1 MTSIKLK
8 FRPSTTPGK
17 EGSIVFQLIYG
28 RTVRRITSRY
38 KIFAGE
44 WNGEVGRIA
53 LPTSSSP
60 RYAHLVSVESA
71 LQWEL
76 NRLQRMVQE
85 SVPVNLDEIAA
96 NFSSGIG
103 TMDSVFNFIR
113 RQIHHKEQI
122 GKVRSSETYRSMLNS
137 FTCFRKG
144 VDLTFDMMDG
154 MLMEL
159 YEAWM
164 RKCGLT
170 RNSTFF
176 YMRILRTNYKLAV
189 EKGLTPDRHPFR
201 KVYCGIDK
209 TVKRSLPFSEIKKI
223 SALDLSRKPSM
234 DFARDMFMFSFCT
247 RGMSFI
253 DMAYLKKAD
262 LVLLTEKWMPCVP
275 FMRVLCI
282 GHCMTVLSAAN
293 IQAVNAV
300 GRSDIT
306 LKLEFIK
313 KPFYVVA
320 ICFAMFISPFAIAV
334 ANVLYG
340 FVGVLL
346 NTWPNKKLVNYKF
359 AEQLS
364 DIRPQLLL
372 SLAVAAV
379 AYLVG
384 LFEMNCY
391 LLLGIQLVVG
401 FGLYWLA
408 SKKLSL
414 ESYTYIVSTVKSFRN
429 KNS

>member
-8 FRPSTTPGK
+8 FRLSTTPGK

-53 LPTSSSP
+53 LPTPSSP

-96 NFSSGIG
+96 NFSSGIDA
-103 TMDSVFNFIR
+103 MDSVFNFIR

-170 RNSTFF
+170 RNSTSF

-201 KVYCGIDK
+201 NVYCGIDK

-262 LVLLTEKWMPCVP
+262 LNNGCLAYRRKKTGQLMMIEWTKQMQDIIDKYKSDGTSYLLPIITSEDGSERRQYQNQMRKTNRLLKDIANRAGLPFSLSMYYARHSWATIARGRDVP
-275 FMRVLCI
+275 
-282 GHCMTVLSAAN
+282 
-293 IQAVNAV
+293 
-300 GRSDIT
+300 
-306 LKLEFIK
+306 
-313 KPFYVVA
+313 
-320 ICFAMFISPFAIAV
+320 
-334 ANVLYG
+334 
-340 FVGVLL
+340 
-346 NTWPNKKLVNYKF
+346 
-359 AEQLS
+359 
-364 DIRPQLLL
+364 
-372 SLAVAAV
+372 LAVISEGLGHDSETTTQI
-379 AYLVG
+379 YLDSIKSSEVDKVNRMILEG
-384 LFEMNCY
+384 L
-391 LLLGIQLVVG
+391 
-401 FGLYWLA
+401 
-408 SKKLSL
+408 
-414 ESYTYIVSTVKSFRN
+414 
-429 KNS
+429 

>member
-53 LPTSSSP
+53 LPTPSSP

-96 NFSSGIG
+96 NFSSGIDA
-103 TMDSVFNFIR
+103 MDSVFNFIR

-170 RNSTFF
+170 RNSTSF

-189 EKGLTPDRHPFR
+189 EKGVTPDRHPFR

-253 DMAYLKKAD
+253 DMAYLKKTD
-262 LVLLTEKWMPCVP
+262 LNNGCLTYRRKKTGQLMTIEWTKQMQDIIDKYKPNGTSFLLPIITREDGNERRQYQNQ
-275 FMRVLCI
+275 MRKINRILKDI
-282 GHCMTVLSAAN
+282 AN
-293 IQAVNAV
+293 QA
-300 GRSDIT
+300 G
-306 LKLEFIK
+306 L
-313 KPFYVVA
+313 P
-320 ICFAMFISPFAIAV
+320 
-334 ANVLYG
+334 
-340 FVGVLL
+340 
-346 NTWPNKKLVNYKF
+346 
-359 AEQLS
+359 
-364 DIRPQLLL
+364 L
-372 SLAVAAV
+372 SLSMYYTRHSWATIARGRDVPLAVISEGLGHDSETTTQI
-379 AYLVG
+379 YLDSIKSSEVDKVNRMILEG
-384 LFEMNCY
+384 L
-391 LLLGIQLVVG
+391 
-401 FGLYWLA
+401 
-408 SKKLSL
+408 
-414 ESYTYIVSTVKSFRN
+414 
-429 KNS
+429 

>member
-53 LPTSSSP
+53 LPTPSSP

-96 NFSSGIG
+96 NFSSGIDA
-103 TMDSVFNFIR
+103 MDSVFNFIR

-144 VDLTFDMMDG
+144 VNLTFDMMDG

-170 RNSTFF
+170 RNSTSF

-201 KVYCGIDK
+201 NVYCGIDK

-262 LVLLTEKWMPCVP
+262 LNNGCLAYRRKKTGQLMMIEWTKQMQDIIDKYKSDGTSYLLPIITSEDGSERRQYQNQ
-275 FMRVLCI
+275 MRKINRLLKDI
-282 GHCMTVLSAAN
+282 AN
-293 IQAVNAV
+293 RA
-300 GRSDIT
+300 G
-306 LKLEFIK
+306 L
-313 KPFYVVA
+313 P
-320 ICFAMFISPFAIAV
+320 
-334 ANVLYG
+334 
-340 FVGVLL
+340 
-346 NTWPNKKLVNYKF
+346 
-359 AEQLS
+359 
-364 DIRPQLLL
+364 L
-372 SLAVAAV
+372 SLSMYYARHSWATIARGRDVPLAVISEGLGHDSETTTQI
-379 AYLVG
+379 YLDSIKSSEVDKVNRMILEG
-384 LFEMNCY
+384 L
-391 LLLGIQLVVG
+391 
-401 FGLYWLA
+401 
-408 SKKLSL
+408 
-414 ESYTYIVSTVKSFRN
+414 
-429 KNS
+429 

>member
-53 LPTSSSP
+53 LPTPSSP

-96 NFSSGIG
+96 NFSSGIDA
-103 TMDSVFNFIR
+103 MDSVFNFIR

-137 FTCFRKG
+137 FACFRKG

-170 RNSTFF
+170 RNSTSF

-201 KVYCGIDK
+201 NVYCGIDK

-262 LVLLTEKWMPCVP
+262 LNNGCLAYRRKKTGQLMMIEWTKQMQDIIDKYKSDGTSYLLPIITREDGSERRQYQNQMRKINRLLKDIANRAGLPFSLSMYYARHSWATIARGRDVP
-275 FMRVLCI
+275 
-282 GHCMTVLSAAN
+282 
-293 IQAVNAV
+293 
-300 GRSDIT
+300 
-306 LKLEFIK
+306 
-313 KPFYVVA
+313 
-320 ICFAMFISPFAIAV
+320 
-334 ANVLYG
+334 
-340 FVGVLL
+340 
-346 NTWPNKKLVNYKF
+346 
-359 AEQLS
+359 
-364 DIRPQLLL
+364 
-372 SLAVAAV
+372 LAVISEGLGHDSETTTQI
-379 AYLVG
+379 YLDSIKSSEVDKVNRMILEG
-384 LFEMNCY
+384 L
-391 LLLGIQLVVG
+391 
-401 FGLYWLA
+401 
-408 SKKLSL
+408 
-414 ESYTYIVSTVKSFRN
+414 
-429 KNS
+429 

>member
-53 LPTSSSP
+53 LPTPSSP

-96 NFSSGIG
+96 NFSSGIDA
-103 TMDSVFNFIR
+103 MDSVFNFIR

-170 RNSTFF
+170 RNSTSF

-201 KVYCGIDK
+201 NVYCGIDK

-247 RGMSFI
+247 CGMSFI

-262 LVLLTEKWMPCVP
+262 LNNGCLAYRRKKTGQLMMIEWTKQMQDIIDKYKSDGTSYLLPIITREDGSERRQYQNQMRKINRLLKDIANRAGLPFSLSMYYARHSWATIARGRDVP
-275 FMRVLCI
+275 
-282 GHCMTVLSAAN
+282 
-293 IQAVNAV
+293 
-300 GRSDIT
+300 
-306 LKLEFIK
+306 
-313 KPFYVVA
+313 
-320 ICFAMFISPFAIAV
+320 
-334 ANVLYG
+334 
-340 FVGVLL
+340 
-346 NTWPNKKLVNYKF
+346 
-359 AEQLS
+359 
-364 DIRPQLLL
+364 
-372 SLAVAAV
+372 LAVISEGLGHDSETTTQI
-379 AYLVG
+379 YLDSIKSSEVDKVNRMILEG
-384 LFEMNCY
+384 L
-391 LLLGIQLVVG
+391 
-401 FGLYWLA
+401 
-408 SKKLSL
+408 
-414 ESYTYIVSTVKSFRN
+414 
-429 KNS
+429 

>member
-53 LPTSSSP
+53 LPTPSSP

-96 NFSSGIG
+96 NFSSGIDA
-103 TMDSVFNFIR
+103 MDSVFNFIR

-170 RNSTFF
+170 RNSTSF

-201 KVYCGIDK
+201 NVYCGIDK

-262 LVLLTEKWMPCVP
+262 LNNGCLAYRRKKTGQLMMIEWTKQMQDIIDKYKSDGTSYLLPIITSEDGSERRQYQNQMRKTNRLLKDIANRAGLPFSLSMYYARHSWATIARGRDVP
-275 FMRVLCI
+275 
-282 GHCMTVLSAAN
+282 
-293 IQAVNAV
+293 
-300 GRSDIT
+300 
-306 LKLEFIK
+306 
-313 KPFYVVA
+313 
-320 ICFAMFISPFAIAV
+320 
-334 ANVLYG
+334 
-340 FVGVLL
+340 
-346 NTWPNKKLVNYKF
+346 
-359 AEQLS
+359 
-364 DIRPQLLL
+364 
-372 SLAVAAV
+372 LAVISEGLGHDSETTTQI
-379 AYLVG
+379 YLDSIKSSEVDKVNRMILEG
-384 LFEMNCY
+384 L
-391 LLLGIQLVVG
+391 
-401 FGLYWLA
+401 
-408 SKKLSL
+408 
-414 ESYTYIVSTVKSFRN
+414 
-429 KNS
+429 

>member
-96 NFSSGIG
+96 NFSSGIDA
-103 TMDSVFNFIR
+103 MDSVFNFIR

-170 RNSTFF
+170 RNSTSF

-223 SALDLSRKPSM
+223 NALDLSRKPSM

-262 LVLLTEKWMPCVP
+262 LNNGCLAYRRKKTGQLMMIEWTKQMQDIIDKYKSDGTSYLLPIITREDGSERRQYQNQ
-275 FMRVLCI
+275 MRKINRLLKDI
-282 GHCMTVLSAAN
+282 AN
-293 IQAVNAV
+293 RA
-300 GRSDIT
+300 G
-306 LKLEFIK
+306 L
-313 KPFYVVA
+313 P
-320 ICFAMFISPFAIAV
+320 
-334 ANVLYG
+334 
-340 FVGVLL
+340 
-346 NTWPNKKLVNYKF
+346 
-359 AEQLS
+359 
-364 DIRPQLLL
+364 L
-372 SLAVAAV
+372 SLSMYYARHSWATIARGRDVPLAVISEGLGHDSETTTQI
-379 AYLVG
+379 YLDSIKSSEVDKVNRMILEG
-384 LFEMNCY
+384 L
-391 LLLGIQLVVG
+391 
-401 FGLYWLA
+401 
-408 SKKLSL
+408 
-414 ESYTYIVSTVKSFRN
+414 
-429 KNS
+429 

>member
-53 LPTSSSP
+53 LPTPSSP

-96 NFSSGIG
+96 NFSSGIDA
-103 TMDSVFNFIR
+103 MDSVFNFIR

-170 RNSTFF
+170 RNSTSF

-189 EKGLTPDRHPFR
+189 EKGVTPDRHPFR
-201 KVYCGIDK
+201 NVYCGIDK

-262 LVLLTEKWMPCVP
+262 LNNGCLAYRRKKTGQLMMIEWTKQMQDIIDKYKSDGTSYLLPIITREDGSERRQYQNQ
-275 FMRVLCI
+275 MRKTNRLLKDI
-282 GHCMTVLSAAN
+282 AN
-293 IQAVNAV
+293 RA
-300 GRSDIT
+300 G
-306 LKLEFIK
+306 L
-313 KPFYVVA
+313 P
-320 ICFAMFISPFAIAV
+320 
-334 ANVLYG
+334 
-340 FVGVLL
+340 
-346 NTWPNKKLVNYKF
+346 
-359 AEQLS
+359 
-364 DIRPQLLL
+364 L
-372 SLAVAAV
+372 SLSMYYARHSWATIARGRDVPLAVISEGLGHDSETTTQI
-379 AYLVG
+379 YLDSIKSSEVDKVNRMILEG
-384 LFEMNCY
+384 L
-391 LLLGIQLVVG
+391 
-401 FGLYWLA
+401 
-408 SKKLSL
+408 
-414 ESYTYIVSTVKSFRN
+414 
-429 KNS
+429 